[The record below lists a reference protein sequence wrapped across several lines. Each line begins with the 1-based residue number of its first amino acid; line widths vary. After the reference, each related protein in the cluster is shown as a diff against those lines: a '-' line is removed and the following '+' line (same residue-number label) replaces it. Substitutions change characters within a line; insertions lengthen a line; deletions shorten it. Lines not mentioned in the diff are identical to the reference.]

1 MNTKTLSNKK
11 VWSHK
16 PTKKDANRVKKAGRI
31 HAFVFHPNRAELV
44 GFLIKRPDIAW
55 MFRRDDMFVA
65 HNGFLIIDDDIIVK
79 DDPEFSG
86 KGALK
91 ALSKREGKKISL
103 DDCVIWF
110 GLPVMTQSGSL
121 IGYAD
126 SVEFDEDTGKVI
138 SLELT
143 QGATANAIL
152 GRRVI
157 PAEQIKGFK
166 RGVGAKLA
174 NATNPNNNPTDQPL
188 TTELATQDA
197 SAEPNAQE
205 LGAIIV
211 ADEAA
216 RTEVKGGA
224 AEAAGQATA
233 VAKDKAK
240 RTYRKVVKKVA
251 PKASAENAPLADIA
265 KEAAGTA
272 TTAAKQASNKVYNT
286 VDKASDATA
295 RAVDKAGDVAE
306 KGAYAAGK
314 QVARATG
321 MFSGFASA
329 FKDALNGEGEG
340 DDANEDVNDSTS
352 DDA

>member
-16 PTKKDANRVKKAGRI
+16 PTKKDADRVKKAGRI

-44 GFLIKRPDIAW
+44 GFLIKRPDIAL

-65 HNGFLIIDDDIIVK
+65 HDGFVIIDNDIIIK
-79 DDPEFSG
+79 DDPQATG
-86 KGALK
+86 KGAIK
-91 ALSKREGKKISL
+91 ALSDRDGKKITL

-110 GLPVMTQSGSL
+110 GLPVMTESGQL

-126 SVEFDEDTGKVI
+126 SVEFNEQTGKVT
-138 SLELT
+138 SLQLT

-157 PAEQIKGFK
+157 PSNLIKGFK
-166 RGVGAKLA
+166 RGIGARLNDALNAEQNTNIVGED
-174 NATNPNNNPTDQPL
+174 DQQEIAL
-188 TTELATQDA
+188 HDGAESA
-197 SAEPNAQE
+197 SADF
-205 LGAIIV
+205 GAIIV
-211 ADEAA
+211 SDEAA
-216 RTEVKGGA
+216 QTKVEGGA

-240 RTYRKVVKKVA
+240 RTYRKVVRKVA
-251 PKASAENAPLADIA
+251 PNASAANAPIQDIA
-265 KEAAGTA
+265 KEAASTA
-272 TTAAKQASNKVYNT
+272 TTAAKKASNKVYDT

-295 RAVDKAGDVAE
+295 NAVDKAGNMAE

-314 QVARATG
+314 QVAKAAG
-321 MFSGFASA
+321 MFQGFTSA
-329 FKDALNGEGEG
+329 FKDALN
-340 DDANEDVNDSTS
+340 DDEKM
-352 DDA
+352 